1 MIFMTFGLLV
11 LLLLQAGDKKGE
23 TQPPLPAT
31 IKAPPAPVLPPE
43 EAIKT
48 IKVAPGFRLE
58 LVASEPLIHEPVC
71 MAFDPDGRLWVVE
84 MRSYM
89 LDLDGKGETSPVSDV
104 VVLED
109 TDGDG
114 KYDKR
119 TVFLDKLILPRAISI
134 QGDGVLIAEPPNV
147 WFCRS
152 TTGNLTCDQKTLVT
166 ATYCNRTVI
175 EHTGNGLMTAMDNW
189 IYNANTTMRF
199 RRDGD
204 KWIVGTTRS
213 RGQWGIT
220 QDDYGRLFTNSNP
233 EILRGDLIP
242 CYSAMAHAGKA
253 PGVNIKVAKDAQVW
267 PARVNPGVNRGYQK
281 GILRED
287 GRIADC
293 TAACGPVIYRGDNFP
308 AEFRGNAFVCDP
320 AANLVQRRIL
330 KEEGGSMTA
339 TNPNANGIDFIAS
352 TDERFR
358 PVNLYNGPDGCLY
371 LIDLYRGVIQHR
383 LYVTT
388 HLRNQILSRDL
399 DKGLG
404 YGRIYRLVSESKA
417 PGPPPRLSKAPS
429 AELVTSLS
437 HPNGW
442 WRDTAQRMLVE
453 RKDPATAAPL
463 RALAAAAGATAPRL
477 HAMFA
482 LEGMGQLDPPLLQ
495 ALLGDKDPR
504 IAAAALAV
512 KEGAGPVAALLP
524 IATANANLKE
534 AELATILGRETDFIE
549 RVMALEVWEKEQPDR
564 EKLLRTLAARI
575 TAQGNPERVDE
586 LLELAACQA
595 TSAQWRRRALVAG
608 MIEGKP
614 KKEILLPA
622 RSTSLVKLS
631 YSDDEQV
638 RTQARELL
646 GWIRW
651 PGKAASEPEPERAAP
666 LSADEQARWERG
678 RKQFAV
684 SCAVCHALSGLGE
697 EGKGPPLVDSEW
709 ALGSVEKLARI
720 VINGLHGPI
729 RVGGK
734 VYNNTEMPAVLTMTN
749 DEIAEALTYVRRE
762 WGHQAPPVEPATI
775 RAIRKVVDDREEPW
789 TMKELFDLP
798 GKPQR
803 D

>member
-1 MIFMTFGLLV
+1 MTLASLL
-11 LLLLQAGDKKGE
+11 LAFLLQAGDRKGE
-23 TQPPLPAT
+23 TQPPLPNT
-31 IKAPPAPVLPPE
+31 FKIPPAPVLPPE

-58 LVASEPLIHEPVC
+58 LVASEPLVHEPIC
-71 MAFDPDGRLWVVE
+71 AAFDADGRLWVVE

-89 LDLDGKGETSPVSDV
+89 LDVDGKGETSPISDV

-114 KYDKR
+114 KFDKR
-119 TVFLDKLILPRAISI
+119 TVFLDKLVLPRAISI

-152 TTGNLTCDQKTLVT
+152 TTGSLICDQKTLVT
-166 ATYCNRTVI
+166 ATYCNRAVI
-175 EHTGNGLMTAMDNW
+175 EHTSNGLMSAMDNW
-189 IYNANTTMRF
+189 IYNANTTLRI
-199 RRDGD
+199 RRDGNQ
-204 KWIVGTTRS
+204 WILGTTRS

-220 QDDYGRLFTNSNP
+220 QDDYGRIFTNSNP

-242 CYSAMAHAGKA
+242 CYSAAAHAGKA
-253 PGVNIKVAKDAQVW
+253 PGVNIQIAKDALVW

-287 GRIADC
+287 GRIVDC
-293 TAACGPVIYRGDNFP
+293 TAACGPVIYRGDSYP
-308 AEFRGNAFVCDP
+308 PEFHGNAFVCDP

-330 KEEGGSMTA
+330 KEEGGTLTA
-339 TNPNANGIDFIAS
+339 VNPHANGIDFIAS

-371 LIDLYRGVIQHR
+371 LLDMYRGIVQHR

-388 HLRNQILSRDL
+388 HLRNQILSREL

-404 YGRIYRLVSESKA
+404 FGRIYRIVSESKA
-417 PGPPPRLSKAPS
+417 PGRPPRLAKAPS
-429 AELVTSLS
+429 PELVKTLS

-442 WRDTAQRMLVE
+442 WRDTAQRLLVE
-453 RKDPATAAPL
+453 RKDPASVAGL
-463 RALAAAAGATAPRL
+463 RALATVAGDPIPRL

-482 LEGMGQLDPPLLQ
+482 LEGMSQIDPPTLL
-495 ALLGDKDPR
+495 ALLADKDPKV
-504 IAAAALAV
+504 AAAALAI

-524 IATANANLKE
+524 VATANATLKE
-534 AELATILGRETDFIE
+534 SDLASIAGKEVDFIE
-549 RVMALEVWEKEQPDR
+549 RVMAMEAWEKEQPDR
-564 EKLLRTLAARI
+564 EALLRKLAARI
-575 TAQGNPERVDE
+575 MAEAKPDRIED

-595 TSAQWRRRALVAG
+595 TAAQWRRRALVAG

-614 KKEILLPA
+614 KREIALGA
-622 RSTSLVKLS
+622 RSAPLVKLS
-631 YSDDEQV
+631 FSDDEKV
-638 RTQARELL
+638 RAQAREILE
-646 GWIRW
+646 WVTW
-651 PGKAASEPEPERAAP
+651 PSKAGSEPEPPRAPP
-666 LSADEQARWERG
+666 LTAEEKARWERG

-684 SCAVCHALSGLGE
+684 SCAVCHSLSGLGE

-709 ALGSVEKLARI
+709 ALGSVERLGRI

-729 RVGGK
+729 KVAGK
-734 VYNNTEMPAVLTMTN
+734 IYNNVEMPAVLTMTN
-749 DEIAEALTYVRRE
+749 DEIAEALTYIRRE

-789 TMKELFDLP
+789 TQKELLGIP
-798 GKPQR
+798 
-803 D
+803 